1 MDTDCYHLNLNSL
14 KCENMEAANF
24 SLENN
29 EIDIYYDIAENE
41 NYNNWSY
48 PLIEPKERRGQLISS
63 GFKTR

>member
-1 MDTDCYHLNLNSL
+1 
-14 KCENMEAANF
+14 MEPVNF

-41 NYNNWSY
+41 NYNIWSY